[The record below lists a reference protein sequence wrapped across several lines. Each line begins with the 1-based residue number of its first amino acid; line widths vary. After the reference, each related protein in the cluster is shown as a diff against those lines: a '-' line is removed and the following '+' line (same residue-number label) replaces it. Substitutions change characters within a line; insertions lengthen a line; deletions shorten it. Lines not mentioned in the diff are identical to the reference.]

1 MNSSSKKSLQSPLAK
16 VRGLGS
22 AKDGTGHWWWQR
34 VTAIALIPLLVWFVY
49 ALMSVSLS
57 GDRQVV
63 INWMQSPFVAIA
75 LVLLLTA
82 LFTHARLGLQV
93 VIEDYVHWGA
103 LRIGLLLLI
112 KFASLALL
120 AISVL
125 SVLKV
130 HLL

>member
-34 VTAIALIPLLVWFVY
+34 VTAIALIPLSVWFVY

-63 INWMQSPFVAIA
+63 INWVQSPFVAIA

-93 VIEDYVHWGA
+93 VIEDYVHCGA
-103 LRIGLLLLI
+103 LRIALLLLI

>member
-1 MNSSSKKSLQSPLAK
+1 MNSSSKKTLQSPLAK

-34 VTAIALIPLLVWFVY
+34 VTAIALIPLSVWFVY

-63 INWMQSPFVAIA
+63 INWVQSPFVAIA

-93 VIEDYVHWGA
+93 VIEDYVHCGA
-103 LRIGLLLLI
+103 LRIALLLLI

>member
-1 MNSSSKKSLQSPLAK
+1 MVVAA
-16 VRGLGS
+16 R
-22 AKDGTGHWWWQR
+22 D
-34 VTAIALIPLLVWFVY
+34 
-49 ALMSVSLS
+49 

-93 VIEDYVHWGA
+93 VIEDYVHCGA

>member
-93 VIEDYVHWGA
+93 VIEDYVHCGA